1 MKRSRL
7 FLATGHAAC
16 VVFCVIL
23 MYPLGVMISKSLRNN
38 GLGNYL
44 RVFREVDILP
54 NFRTSVLV
62 VFGTMFLVA
71 MVTSM
76 AAFAFSK
83 LNFPGKKLIYF
94 ILLSAMMIPTAAIL
108 FPLFFIVRGL
118 RLINSPWAL
127 IFPYVTL
134 NAVFNL
140 LILKNFFDSFPRELM
155 EAATID
161 GANTFGIY
169 FRIMMPISVPG
180 LSIVLIQT
188 FLAAWNEL
196 QMGMTFINRPRLQ
209 PISVVPLRF
218 VQTVAATYPIEV
230 MYASLVICL
239 LPIALF
245 YIGAQKFLI
254 KGLSAGAIKG

>member
-1 MKRSRL
+1 
-7 FLATGHAAC
+7 
-16 VVFCVIL
+16 
-23 MYPLGVMISKSLRNN
+23 MYPLAVMISKSLRNN
-38 GLGNYL
+38 GLKNYL
-44 RVFREVDILP
+44 QVFREVDILP
-54 NFRTSVLV
+54 NFRTSVIV
-62 VFGTMFLVA
+62 VFGTLLLVA

-83 LNFPGKKLIYF
+83 LNFPGRNLIYF
-94 ILLSAMMIPTAAIL
+94 VLLSAMMIPTSAIL

-161 GANTFGIY
+161 WANTFGIY
-169 FRIMMPISVPG
+169 FRIMMPISMPG

-196 QMGMTFINRPRLQ
+196 QMGMTFINRPKLQ

-218 VQTVAATYPIEV
+218 VQTVTATYPIEV

>member
-1 MKRSRL
+1 MKKSRL
-7 FLATGHAAC
+7 FFIMGHTTC
-16 VVFCVIL
+16 IVFCVLL
-23 MYPLGVMISKSLRNN
+23 MYPLAVMISKSLKDN

-44 RVFREVDILP
+44 QVFREVDILP
-54 NFRTSVLV
+54 NFGTSIIV
-62 VFGTMFLVA
+62 VFGTLLLVA

-83 LNFPGKKLIYF
+83 LNFPGKNLIYF

-118 RLINSPWAL
+118 HLINSPWAL

-169 FRIMMPISVPG
+169 FRIMMPISMPG

-196 QMGMTFINRPRLQ
+196 QMSMTFINKPKLQ

-218 VQTVAATYPIEV
+218 VQTITATYPIEV

-245 YIGAQKFLI
+245 YICAQKFLI